1 MRNLIFGGLMVAGG
15 LSGKLV
21 LIGTNSSTALTI
33 VGVVIAAFGLF
44 QLLASNKNENAPS
57 SAESMGIKK

>member
-1 MRNLIFGGLMVAGG
+1 MRNLVFGGFMIAGG

-33 VGVVIAAFGLF
+33 VGVALAAFGLF
-44 QLLASNKNENAPS
+44 QLLTANKTPELAK
-57 SAESMGIKK
+57 AEIPVDKK